1 MTLLPRVTFSCSNG
15 LGQEFTYVGGGDAPR
30 NEIIFIDG
38 GNLNGRGRAAEGAA
52 QELDEVVFS
61 LIILHTIGNVL
72 KGGIG
77 GTM

>member
-30 NEIIFIDG
+30 NEIIFIDCR
-38 GNLNGRGRAAEGAA
+38 NLSGRVRAAEGAS
-52 QELDEVVFS
+52 QELDEVVFIF
-61 LIILHTIGNVL
+61 IILHAVGKVLIGR
-72 KGGIG
+72 IG